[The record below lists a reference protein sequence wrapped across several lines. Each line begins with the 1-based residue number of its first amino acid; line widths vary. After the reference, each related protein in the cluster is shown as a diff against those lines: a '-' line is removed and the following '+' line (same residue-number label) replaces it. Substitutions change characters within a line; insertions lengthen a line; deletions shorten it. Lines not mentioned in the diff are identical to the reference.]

1 MELAQIDGI
10 HTFHDETESFSKI
23 IDLISKIKYGNTVK
37 YSQIVLILKVY
48 SVYVCSTGTVLD
60 LLFLSKVVLNCSGIG
75 ISSND
80 SSPGIKMFIESVLE
94 LTTWKPADRDSIET

>member
-1 MELAQIDGI
+1 M
-10 HTFHDETESFSKI
+10 
-23 IDLISKIKYGNTVK
+23 
-37 YSQIVLILKVY
+37 
-48 SVYVCSTGTVLD
+48 D

-94 LTTWKPADRDSIET
+94 LTTWKPVDRDSLET